1 MCVYIYIC
9 YIYLYIYTYVYIHIH
24 TYVHIYVYIYT
35 YIYVY
40 IYMYLRQVHWNRFSS
55 FKFKSFSYR
64 DGCVLRVRLNLFCSF
79 YNTL

>member
-1 MCVYIYIC
+1 MLYIYMYIYIC
-9 YIYLYIYTYVYIHIH
+9 VYIDIH
-24 TYVHIYVYIYT
+24 TYVHIFVYIYI
-35 YIYVY
+35 YIHIYICVY
-40 IYMYLRQVHWNRFSS
+40 IYIYIYLRQIHWNRFSS